1 MNNSRMMWVLV
12 IATALFVVM
21 AAAAQA
27 DTLTKIRKSGTIVIG
42 YRVASPPFSFTAKD
56 GKAVGYSID
65 LCKRITAAVQRKL
78 GLVEVKVRYIPVTA
92 ENRFSLLANG
102 EVDIVCGSTTNTL
115 KRQERVAFSL
125 LTFVTG
131 ADLLV
136 HTGSGINGLRDL
148 SDKRVAVLTGTTT
161 ETSLMK
167 AITRLFINAKTVT
180 VRDHNEGL
188 KALLDGKVDAYTA
201 DRILLIGLARRAPDP
216 GRLMLTNRYYTLE
229 PYALMVRKNDH
240 DFRLI
245 VDHTLASLYRSKQI
259 SHIFAK
265 WFGKSGGRPS
275 RLLQALYMLQGLP
288 KE

>member
-1 MNNSRMMWVLV
+1 MIHKNFYMLLAASFLTFGTEA
-12 IATALFVVM
+12 IA
-21 AAAAQA
+21 A

-78 GLVEVKVRYIPVTA
+78 GLVEVKVRYVPVTA

-125 LTFVTG
+125 LTFITG

-136 HTGSGINGLRDL
+136 RTGSGINSLKDL
-148 SDKRVAVLTGTTT
+148 SDKRVAVLIGTTT

-167 AITRLFINAKTVT
+167 AITRRFINAKTVT

-188 KALLDGKVDAYTA
+188 KLLLDGKVDAYTA

-216 GRLMLTNRYYTLE
+216 GRFMLTDRYYTME
-229 PYALMVRKNDH
+229 PYALMVRRKDH

-265 WFGKSGGRPS
+265 WFGKMGGRPS
-275 RLLQALYMLQGLP
+275 RLLQALYILQGLP
-288 KE
+288 EE

>member
-1 MNNSRMMWVLV
+1 MRNPKLVWVL
-12 IATALFVVM
+12 ATALLAVM
-21 AAAAQA
+21 TTAAQA

-65 LCKRITAAVQRKL
+65 LCKRITAALQRKL
-78 GLVEVKVRYIPVTA
+78 GLAEIKVRYIPVTA
-92 ENRFSLLANG
+92 QNRFSLLANG

-136 HTGSGINGLRDL
+136 RTGSGINSL
-148 SDKRVAVLTGTTT
+148 SDLTDKKVAVLVGTTT

-167 AITRLFINAKTVT
+167 ALTRGFINTKIVK

-201 DRILLIGLARRAPDP
+201 DRILLIGLARRTPDA
-216 GRLMLTNRYYTLE
+216 GRLMLTNRYYTME
-229 PYALMVRKNDH
+229 PYALMVRRKDH

-259 SHIFAK
+259 RHIFAK
-265 WFGKSGGRPS
+265 WFGKKGGRPS

-288 KE
+288 EE